1 MAGFIASISDT
12 VVKTWASTN
21 TYFKDLSATLH
32 KKPDPN
38 CAQSIDL
45 DEQVSVP
52 ERGILIG
59 EVRNNPVQAAL
70 TYPPQHLERVA
81 YRMAAETLPDTKNRS
96 RHRRMHPW
104 SPSMQG
110 TYVSKP
116 APRKKKPKKNHGKT
130 YEITTETG
138 QFVYSIMRT
147 GLHGMWFF
155 GVPRKYRLML
165 TGW

>member
-38 CAQSIDL
+38 YAQSIHVDRQ
-45 DEQVSVP
+45 ESVP

-70 TYPPQHLERVA
+70 TYPPQHLERIA

-96 RHRRMHPW
+96 RHRKMHPW
-104 SPSMQG
+104 SPSMQVS
-110 TYVSKP
+110 YVSKL
-116 APRKKKPKKNHGKT
+116 ASRKKKPKKKHGKA
-130 YEITTETG
+130 YEITIETG
-138 QFVYSIMRT
+138 QFIYSLTRT
-147 GLHGMWFF
+147 GLHGMYLFEM
-155 GVPRKYRLML
+155 VR
-165 TGW
+165 